1 MKQIILT
8 ALRITLVSIVLF
20 CGIYT
25 MVIWLF
31 AQFSPA
37 KGEGETI
44 SVNGRT
50 VGYSLEGQQFNQDQ
64 YFWGRPSAAGYNA
77 AGSSGS
83 NKGPG
88 NPDFLKDIQSR
99 IDSFL
104 VHNPGTAKKDI
115 PFELVSASGS
125 GLDPDLS
132 LEAAFIQVPRIAKA
146 RHQTIDRIKALVE
159 KHFQQPLLLLL
170 GPGRV
175 NVLQLNADLDKLR

>member
-1 MKQIILT
+1 M
-8 ALRITLVSIVLF
+8 
-20 CGIYT
+20 
-25 MVIWLF
+25 
-31 AQFSPA
+31 
-37 KGEGETI
+37 
-44 SVNGRT
+44 
-50 VGYSLEGQQFNQDQ
+50 
-64 YFWGRPSAAGYNA
+64 
-77 AGSSGS
+77 
-83 NKGPG
+83 
-88 NPDFLKDIQSR
+88 
-99 IDSFL
+99 
-104 VHNPGTAKKDI
+104 HNPGTAKKDI